1 MIDIIRNIIDILPL
15 GYVFT
20 SDDFPV
26 TVDNLKG
33 VSKALN
39 KFVEDG
45 YLRKISKGRFYKTQI
60 GKFGELPPDTYQ
72 TVKDLLEKDG
82 KQIGYITGYSAFNDL
97 MLTTQVPAILQIGTR
112 REKKAIVRGIYRI
125 RFVLQSNTIT
135 KENIPLLR
143 LLDCLRFFKIIP
155 DITPDKACQRL
166 LYLLKELDEQQT
178 VKIKK
183 LALNYTPQ
191 AITLLGAMLET
202 INPQE
207 NTAALFKKLNPMTTY
222 KLSISQSILPTQKKW
237 NIR

>member
-1 MIDIIRNIIDILPL
+1 MAICARL
-15 GYVFT
+15 
-20 SDDFPV
+20 
-26 TVDNLKG
+26 
-33 VSKALN
+33 
-39 KFVEDG
+39 
-45 YLRKISKGRFYKTQI
+45 SKGRFYKPQI

-82 KQIGYITGYSAFNDL
+82 KQIGYITGYSVFNDL

-135 KENIPLLR
+135 KENIQLLR

-155 DITPDKACQRL
+155 DTTPDKACQRL

-183 LALNYTPQ
+183 LALNYTQQ

-202 INPQE
+202 INSQE
-207 NTAALFKKLNPMTTY
+207 NTSALFKKLNPMTTY
-222 KLSISQSILPTQKKW
+222 KLSISQHILPTQKKW